1 MSSKCNTYFNICILP
16 YIHAHLYA
24 AIQAAKGSENLLATR
39 RNGCWVFAES
49 HCKCEV
55 WIHEAMPSSSM
66 GCSARC
72 TGTPGEAKDRELPK
86 RHWCARVFLPP
97 RLSTD
102 TGHHSE
108 SQPQMSLEKPQLTQA
123 LAVRTTMNAQKKQ
136 QI

>member
-1 MSSKCNTYFNICILP
+1 MQHNFSICILP

-24 AIQAAKGSENLLATR
+24 AMQAAKGSKNLLATM
-39 RNGCWVFAES
+39 RNRFCEDPAS
-49 HCKCEV
+49 HCKCGV
-55 WIHEAMPSSSM
+55 WIHKAVPSSSM

-72 TGTPGEAKDRELPK
+72 ASTPGEAKDRELPK

-97 RLSTD
+97 RLGRD

-108 SQPQMSLEKPQLTQA
+108 SQPQMSLEKPQLTQG
-123 LAVRTTMNAQKKQ
+123 LVVRTTMNAQEKQ